1 MTSKIETK
9 CNSYLCPRNKY
20 CANFSTDKSN
30 NLVEFEFEFIPATES
45 DEVDVFQ
52 CDNFEDKIEEEFYK

>member
-1 MTSKIETK
+1 MTSRIETK
-9 CNSYLCPRNKY
+9 CANMYCPKNQY

-52 CDNFEDKIEEEFYK
+52 CDNFDYKIEEEFYK

>member
-1 MTSKIETK
+1 MTSRIETF
-9 CNSYLCPRNKY
+9 CNNGYCPRQNQ